1 MVSQAAQV
9 RPRQSQPSGP
19 IIEAEAF
26 SPHFSA
32 DLTFPNSNLAPGV
45 NHPFIV
51 QGGAFHPSSS
61 NPNGEQNLS
70 RQVIELTSA
79 LAQQTTLVNQL
90 LQRTEMHRA
99 HDEVSRSRTR
109 VDNEPFKQRPGKQ
122 PFNPSQVEHSDSAH
136 SRLGPRNS
144 IYSRLSARMSVHSR
158 LGPRAS
164 IHSRLGPR
172 FDNQHGQPSRQS
184 IHSRLGSQGV
194 SSTSHRSRQPDKR
207 KETIVQ
213 SGSSSTDSLQRNPS
227 PARNL
232 SHPLQ
237 PQRRRAEREE
247 EQPRPVE
254 KDQGQQKAP
263 LPQQKQIQEEVERL
277 FNERMRDFR
286 RNEMVD
292 EALRRDMTNMSRSP
306 FADEIEQAEPPRKFS
321 MPHFTSF
328 KGDGDPERH
337 LKHYRN
343 AMVLY
348 RNNDALMCKIFAT
361 TLQGEAQDWFHTLPA
376 RSILNFDDLSLVFT
390 KEYSSYRSIKKKSDH
405 LFNVKKNPKESLRD
419 YVKRFKAEKAKIVG
433 CDNSIASAAFQ
444 KGLPADHL
452 LFGEM
457 IMKEDL
463 TLADSFALAEK
474 HALWDEA
481 RQAEKAPEQPRKEL
495 AATQKKDEKQP
506 NKGRQEFKRRD
517 RPTTK
522 EGPMTNNYSKFSI
535 PIHQILRDVKNEPWF
550 KLPKQSKG
558 DTSKLDHTKY
568 CAFHRGPGHT
578 TNDCYTWKNYL
589 EKLVK
594 EGKVDRYLDKPAEQQ
609 KRNADGD
616 EEPPTKTI
624 RINGIF
630 AESEHLG
637 ATNNSKKRKIQQAL
651 LISQVHAVDTQPG
664 PIIGFTEQD
673 AEGVDFPHDDA
684 LVVSVQL
691 AHAIV
696 DRMMV
701 DNGSAVN
708 LLQLS
713 VIQKMGLESTIIR
726 RAEVLTGFNGHTSTA
741 IGHIILDVKTPPVV
755 SKQTFTIVS
764 DPSPYNGILGRPW
777 LIKLDAVTS
786 VKYQKI

>member
-1 MVSQAAQV
+1 
-9 RPRQSQPSGP
+9 
-19 IIEAEAF
+19 
-26 SPHFSA
+26 
-32 DLTFPNSNLAPGV
+32 
-45 NHPFIV
+45 
-51 QGGAFHPSSS
+51 
-61 NPNGEQNLS
+61 
-70 RQVIELTSA
+70 
-79 LAQQTTLVNQL
+79 
-90 LQRTEMHRA
+90 
-99 HDEVSRSRTR
+99 
-109 VDNEPFKQRPGKQ
+109 
-122 PFNPSQVEHSDSAH
+122 
-136 SRLGPRNS
+136 
-144 IYSRLSARMSVHSR
+144 
-158 LGPRAS
+158 
-164 IHSRLGPR
+164 
-172 FDNQHGQPSRQS
+172 
-184 IHSRLGSQGV
+184 
-194 SSTSHRSRQPDKR
+194 
-207 KETIVQ
+207 
-213 SGSSSTDSLQRNPS
+213 
-227 PARNL
+227 
-232 SHPLQ
+232 
-237 PQRRRAEREE
+237 
-247 EQPRPVE
+247 
-254 KDQGQQKAP
+254 
-263 LPQQKQIQEEVERL
+263 
-277 FNERMRDFR
+277 
-286 RNEMVD
+286 
-292 EALRRDMTNMSRSP
+292 
-306 FADEIEQAEPPRKFS
+306 
-321 MPHFTSF
+321 
-328 KGDGDPERH
+328 
-337 LKHYRN
+337 
-343 AMVLY
+343 
-348 RNNDALMCKIFAT
+348 
-361 TLQGEAQDWFHTLPA
+361 
-376 RSILNFDDLSLVFT
+376 
-390 KEYSSYRSIKKKSDH
+390 
-405 LFNVKKNPKESLRD
+405 
-419 YVKRFKAEKAKIVG
+419 
-433 CDNSIASAAFQ
+433 
-444 KGLPADHL
+444 
-452 LFGEM
+452 M

-506 NKGRQEFKRRD
+506 NKGRHEFKRRD

-786 VKYQKI
+786 VKYQKIRFRIPEGGVGEIKSDQASSRRCTVQMLKETKKKTFTPVEVTEVQKGKEIAK